1 MLVFVCCL
9 DRLARPSLC
18 EAGRFV
24 LFDRLFKR
32 YLRPEDLDEAVSAM
46 TIARR
51 CFQLTAVD
59 DAQLTQLGFDKN
71 DTALRLEEADLA
83 KLYDELTGP
92 PYGFPVT
99 GR

>member
-1 MLVFVCCL
+1 MFFGCL

-18 EAGRFV
+18 EAGCFV
-24 LFDRLFKR
+24 LFDRLFK
-32 YLRPEDLDEAVSAM
+32 
-46 TIARR
+46 
-51 CFQLTAVD
+51 AVD
-59 DAQLTQLGFDKN
+59 DAQLTELGFDKN

-92 PYGFPVT
+92 PYWLPVT